1 MAETTIRLLGPPAIE
16 STGTP
21 PPQPRGRKAWAVLAY
36 LALQPDGT
44 GRSRLATLLFPDAAD
59 PLGALRWNLSELRR
73 TLAGVTFDGDPLRLA
88 LQPPWRCDAA
98 ELVGAGALPRPD
110 PRSLNGQLLEGLSFV
125 DCPVF
130 DSWLAEQRYRLENCA
145 QSLLYESSVSALAS
159 GDPREA
165 ADLAS
170 RALQRDPFHTDCNA
184 VLVKALVATG
194 EHRHAREHV
203 ARCADLY
210 RDELGLPLP
219 PEIRRALSGAEPETD
234 PGIPTTVATVRA
246 YLDAGGASLS
256 AGAVDRGLDQL
267 RLAVVLA
274 QRTPDRHLL
283 AESLVTLAGAMIH
296 QAGGRGAEVADFLH
310 RALSA
315 ETPAGS
321 VPAAPS
327 SVPAG
332 PPSGKYDAG
341 SPTSAAAYRELG
353 YLSVQRGV
361 PDRAAGWLERAGA
374 AATGF
379 PEEQARVLAI
389 QGMLASDT
397 ARYLDAVEA
406 LNASVRLARE
416 ARNRRQLAFSS
427 ALLGRVWLLRGEL
440 DLAAE
445 TLDHALQWILAEH
458 WTAFEPFVA
467 GVRGETYLA
476 ADDLES
482 AAEMIDRSWV
492 MADLAGDHCYM
503 ALAAG
508 AEARLFLAH
517 GDLAAAHHWVDR
529 GMEPKPWYL
538 WYSAR
543 LLDVAAEVAIAAQSG
558 QAGQVVDR
566 LGALA
571 SRSGMREFVVR
582 AQSHRAVLGD
592 EAAARAVPWL
602 AKEID
607 NPALT
612 AFLAARG
619 QL

>member
-1 MAETTIRLLGPPAIE
+1 MIRMAETWIRLLGPPRIE
-16 STGTP
+16 SPGAN

-36 LALQPDGT
+36 LALQAAGT
-44 GRSRLATLLFPDAAD
+44 GRSRTAGLLFPDAAD

-73 TLAGVTFDGDPLRLA
+73 TLDGVTMAGDPLRLEMR
-88 LQPPWRCDAA
+88 PPWRCDAV
-98 ELVGAGALPRPD
+98 ELVGSGPVPRPD

-130 DSWLAEQRYRLENCA
+130 DSWLADQRYRLENCA
-145 QSLLYESSVSALAS
+145 QSVLYESSVSALAS

-165 ADLAS
+165 AELAS

-184 VLVKALVATG
+184 VLVRALVAIG
-194 EHRHAREHV
+194 EHRRAREHV
-203 ARCADLY
+203 SKCANLY

-219 PEIRRALSGAEPETD
+219 PEIRTALSGATPETD
-234 PGIPTTVATVRA
+234 PGIPATVATVRS

-310 RALSA
+310 RALTA
-315 ETPAGS
+315 ESPWA
-321 VPAAPS
+321 VAPS
-327 SVPAG
+327 E
-332 PPSGKYDAG
+332 KYDGG
-341 SPTSAAAYRELG
+341 SPTAAAAYRELG

-361 PDRAAGWLERAGA
+361 PDRAVGWLGRASA
-374 AATGF
+374 AAARF

-397 ARYLDAVEA
+397 ARYGDAMDA
-406 LNASVRLARE
+406 LTASGKLARE
-416 ARNRRQLAFSS
+416 MRNRRQQAFSS
-427 ALLGRVWLLRGEL
+427 ALLGRVLLLRGEL
-440 DLAAE
+440 DLAAT
-445 TLDHALQWILAEH
+445 TLDHALEWIAAEH

-476 ADDLES
+476 AGDLEA

-517 GDLAAAHHWVDR
+517 GDLAAAQHWVDR
-529 GMEPKPWYL
+529 GMQPKPWYL

-543 LLDVAAEVAIAAQSG
+543 LLDVAAEVAIAARSER
-558 QAGQVVDR
+558 AGEVVER

-592 EAAARAVPWL
+592 EAAAQAVPWL
-602 AKEID
+602 AKQID

>member
-1 MAETTIRLLGPPAIE
+1 MAESTIRLLGPPAIE
-16 STGTP
+16 STGTS

-44 GRSRLATLLFPDAAD
+44 GRTRLATLLFPDAAD

-88 LQPPWRCDAA
+88 LQPPWRCDAV
-98 ELVGAGALPRPD
+98 ELVGSGALPRPD

-130 DSWLAEQRYRLENCA
+130 DSWLADQRYRLENCA

-165 ADLAS
+165 VELAS

-184 VLVKALVATG
+184 VLVKALVAIG
-194 EHRHAREHV
+194 EHRRAREHMTK
-203 ARCADLY
+203 CAELY

-219 PEIRRALSGAEPETD
+219 PEIRRALSGAAPEAD
-234 PGIPTTVATVRA
+234 PGIPATVATVRS
-246 YLDAGGASLS
+246 YLDAGAASLS

-315 ETPAGS
+315 ETPPAGS
-321 VPAAPS
+321 ASAGSPS
-327 SVPAG
+327 EM
-332 PPSGKYDAG
+332 YDGG

-361 PDRAAGWLERAGA
+361 PDRAAGWLARAGA
-374 AATGF
+374 AAVGF

-397 ARYLDAVEA
+397 ARYGEAVQA
-406 LNASVRLARE
+406 LTASIRLARE

-440 DLAAE
+440 DPAAE

-476 ADDLES
+476 AGDLEA

-517 GDLAAAHHWVDR
+517 GDLAAAQHWVER

-543 LLDVAAEVAIAAQSG
+543 LLDVAAEVAIAARSER
-558 QAGQVVDR
+558 AGEVVER

-592 EAAARAVPWL
+592 DAAAQAVPWL

-612 AFLAARG
+612 AFLTARG

>member
-1 MAETTIRLLGPPAIE
+1 MAETWIRLLGPPRIE
-16 STGTP
+16 SPGAS

-36 LALQPDGT
+36 LALQAAGT
-44 GRSRLATLLFPDAAD
+44 GRSRTAGLLFPDAAD

-73 TLAGVTFDGDPLRLA
+73 TLDGVTMAGDPLRLEMR
-88 LQPPWRCDAA
+88 PPWRCDAV
-98 ELVGAGALPRPD
+98 ELVGSGAVPRPD
-110 PRSLNGQLLEGLSFV
+110 PYSLNGQLLEGLSFV

-130 DSWLAEQRYRLENCA
+130 DSWLADQRYRLENCA
-145 QSLLYESSVSALAS
+145 QSVLYESSVSAMAS

-165 ADLAS
+165 AKLAS

-184 VLVKALVATG
+184 VLVRALVAVG
-194 EHRHAREHV
+194 EHRRAREHV
-203 ARCADLY
+203 SKCANLY

-219 PEIRRALSGAEPETD
+219 PEIRTALSGAAPETD
-234 PGIPTTVATVRA
+234 PGIPATVATVRS

-274 QRTPDRHLL
+274 QRTLNRHLL

-296 QAGGRGAEVADFLH
+296 HAGGRGAEVADFLH

-315 ETPAGS
+315 ESLSAVALS
-321 VPAAPS
+321 E
-327 SVPAG
+327 
-332 PPSGKYDAG
+332 KYDGG
-341 SPTSAAAYRELG
+341 SPTAAAAYRELG

-361 PDRAAGWLERAGA
+361 PDRAAGWLDRASA
-374 AATGF
+374 AAAGF

-397 ARYLDAVEA
+397 ARYGDAVDA
-406 LNASVRLARE
+406 LTASGKLARE
-416 ARNRRQLAFSS
+416 VRNRRQQAFSS
-427 ALLGRVWLLRGEL
+427 ALLGRVLLLRGDL
-440 DLAAE
+440 DLAAK
-445 TLDHALQWILAEH
+445 TLDHALEWIAAEH

-476 ADDLES
+476 AGDLEA

-517 GDLAAAHHWVDR
+517 GDLAAAQHWVDR

-543 LLDVAAEVAIAAQSG
+543 LLDVAAEVAIAARSER
-558 QAGQVVDR
+558 AGEVVER

-592 EAAARAVPWL
+592 ETAAQAVPWL
-602 AKEID
+602 AKEVE